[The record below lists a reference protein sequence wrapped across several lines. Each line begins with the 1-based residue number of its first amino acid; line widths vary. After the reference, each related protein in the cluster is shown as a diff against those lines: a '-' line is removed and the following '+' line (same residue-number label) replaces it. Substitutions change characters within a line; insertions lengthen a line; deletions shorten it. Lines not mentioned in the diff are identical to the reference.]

1 MPRVTLPATS
11 VVAGRGIGVLDMA
24 RCIRNGGRPL
34 ASGELAYHILDTMI
48 AIDDAIKLGQ
58 TVDVLSTID
67 PVPLL
72 DQAWD
77 PYRVTL

>member
-1 MPRVTLPATS
+1 
-11 VVAGRGIGVLDMA
+11 MA
-24 RCIRNGGRPL
+24 VILGSRGRPL

-48 AIDDAIKLGQ
+48 ATDDAIKLGQ

-72 DQAWD
+72 DEAWD
-77 PYRVTL
+77 PYRVTLEQPEQQTHGRADLQ